1 MQKYKHFNQEKCWL
15 IICNTKLNP
24 TLNATLRAADVC
36 DRWAANIFFFLLIT
50 HFVPLALS
58 TNWISLLKYN
68 FDNFWSKNVT
78 SFIHRDPNRP
88 PSFGPKRS
96 YHSRGAQTDL
106 LWSKN
111 VKSFM
116 GRPQLT
122 WQPKNVTWLTR
133 GPNWPLRCL
142 DFLDPEAVSLH
153 HCPDRKRL
161 WWWKTSW
168 TCWLGLWDR
177 ARGVLGDH
185 QQEYQGPSNKKR

>member
-1 MQKYKHFNQEKCWL
+1 MWPLGREYFL
-15 IICNTKLNP
+15 LSLN
-24 TLNATLRAADVC
+24 NSLRASGAQLKLDIVAQIQL
-36 DRWAANIFFFLLIT
+36 WQFLVQKLHI
-50 HFVPLALS
+50 
-58 TNWISLLKYN
+58 
-68 FDNFWSKNVT
+68 
-78 SFIHRDPNRP
+78 IHRDPNRP

-161 WWWKTSW
+161 CWWKTSW